1 MFIVPFVLY
10 GYSDKKQEKDTSVDS
25 LKNGRAIM
33 DEIVSMYE
41 NLEEY
46 DDDCR
51 VKSCFFT
58 GHRKISDKS
67 GSLLMEIKKCI
78 SYLYSIGVR
87 EFHSGGAIGF
97 DTLAATIVIDLK
109 RFHPDMKLVL
119 NLPYHNQAS
128 NWSDSN
134 VEYSEFVKK
143 NADKIIYSFDG
154 AVLTKDEARKYL
166 LKRNRDMVDC
176 SKYGIA
182 YYSGKSKSGT
192 GYTLRYAKERNCEVV
207 NVYDIQ
213 K

>member
-1 MFIVPFVLY
+1 M
-10 GYSDKKQEKDTSVDS
+10 
-25 LKNGRAIM
+25 N
-33 DEIVSMYE
+33 EIVGMYD

-46 DDDCR
+46 DNDSR

-58 GHRKISDKS
+58 GHRRIAAKNDK
-67 GSLLMEIKKCI
+67 LLMDIKKCI

-119 NLPYHNQAS
+119 NLPFHNQAC
-128 NWSDSN
+128 NWSDSEL
-134 VEYSEFVKK
+134 EYSDFVKK
-143 NADKIIYSFDG
+143 HADEIIYSFDG
-154 AVLTKDEARKYL
+154 DVLTKDDARKYL
-166 LKRNRDMVDC
+166 LKRNRDMVNC

-192 GYTLRYAKERNCEVV
+192 GYTLRYAKERACEVE